1 MIGFSVQPIERRVS
15 AEVAWKFRSLPVAN
29 VSDCMSRLTGGG
41 PRLRPYHG
49 EGMLAGPAFT
59 VKTRPGD
66 NLMVHKALDI
76 ASPGDVVVVDAGGDL
91 TNSIVGEIMITY
103 AINRG
108 LAGLVIN
115 GSIRDSDALR
125 RLNFPVYA
133 AGVTHRGPMKSGPGE
148 IGRAIAFEGMVIEPG
163 DLIIGDGDGVLCIPF
178 DEVEE
183 VYQAAAAKKK
193 TEDKILADLKAGGS
207 MDRAWIDIALRQLGC
222 KLPP

>member
-1 MIGFSVQPIERRVS
+1 MIGFSVQPIARRVS
-15 AEVAWKFRSLPVAN
+15 PEIVQKYRSLPVAN
-29 VSDCMSRLTGGG
+29 VSDCMSRMTGGG
-41 PRLRPYHG
+41 PRLRPYHA
-49 EGMLAGPAFT
+49 EGGLCGPAFT

-103 AINRG
+103 AMKRG

-115 GSIRDSDALR
+115 GSIRDSGAVR
-125 RLNFPVYA
+125 QMNFPVYA

-148 IGRAIAFEGMVIEPG
+148 IGRAIAFDGMVIEPG
-163 DLIIGDGDGVLCIPF
+163 DLIIGDGDGVLCIAF

-183 VYQAAAAKKK
+183 VYQAAAAKHDA
-193 TEDKILADLKAGGS
+193 ENKILADLQRGAS
-207 MDRAWIDIALRQLGC
+207 MDRAWVDAALEQLGC
-222 KLPP
+222 KVSR

>member
-15 AEVAWKFRSLPVAN
+15 PELVRKFQSLPVAN
-29 VSDCMSRLTGGG
+29 VSDCMSRLSGGG

-49 EGMLAGPAFT
+49 GGVLSGPAFT

-66 NLMVHKALDI
+66 NLMVHKALDV

-91 TNSIVGEIMITY
+91 TNSIVGEIMISY
-103 AINRG
+103 AKNRG

-115 GSIRDSDALR
+115 GSIRDCDALR

-148 IGRAIAFEGMVIEPG
+148 IGKAIAFDGMVIEPG
-163 DLIIGDGDGVLCIPF
+163 DLIVGDGDGVLCIPF
-178 DEVEE
+178 DEVGEI
-183 VYQAAAAKKK
+183 YQAAAAKKK
-193 TEDKILADLKAGGS
+193 SEDNILADLRAGGS
-207 MDRAWIDIALRQLGC
+207 MDRAWVDATLKQLGC
-222 KLPP
+222 KMPG